1 MKQLYSMQTDSLK
14 KIFELLVLAY
24 DTAEMA
30 CLCADVLAE
39 IVPKIDETLCCTTL
53 QEVGGFKEL
62 VDSIELLLKNISSE
76 IENRELSAN

>member
-14 KIFELLVLAY
+14 KIFELLVLAR
-24 DTAEMA
+24 DTAETA
-30 CLCADVLAE
+30 CFCADVLAK

-53 QEVGGFKEL
+53 QGADGFKEL
-62 VDSIELLLKNISSE
+62 VDSIELLLENISSE

>member
-30 CLCADVLAE
+30 CLCAEVLAR

-53 QEVGGFKEL
+53 QEADGFKEL
-62 VDSIELLLKNISSE
+62 VDSIELLLENISSE